1 MRSFLAALGLP
12 FTVLFALA
20 AVCRCKVLEVLG
32 RDLIEAAS
40 KIPYGLRT
48 GPADSAPERPS
59 FALERPLL
67 RGLLLPCDD
76 VKLRLMTSLCLPLR
90 ARNMS
95 DRCDLLRPR
104 CDVTVLVD
112 TKLLSVL
119 TGGGFFSDCFT
130 ERDGVR
136 ARDLSVEVDLIDTP
150 VPGLRMLARELT
162 RDAGRILCR
171 LEALR

>member
-1 MRSFLAALGLP
+1 
-12 FTVLFALA
+12 
-20 AVCRCKVLEVLG
+20 
-32 RDLIEAAS
+32 
-40 KIPYGLRT
+40 
-48 GPADSAPERPS
+48 
-59 FALERPLL
+59 
-67 RGLLLPCDD
+67 
-76 VKLRLMTSLCLPLR
+76 
-90 ARNMS
+90 MS

-119 TGGGFFSDCFT
+119 TGGGFFSDCFV

-150 VPGLRMLARELT
+150 VPGLRMLAREDARELT

-171 LEALR
+171 MEALR